1 MSRRRNEDFITGRE
15 HTKVNAGGRRVSGE
29 KGDFITGREHKKSLP
44 VRVGVGVWGKV

>member
-1 MSRRRNEDFITGRE
+1 MKSLLLGGS
-15 HTKVNAGGRRVSGE
+15 TKKINAGGRGVSGE